1 MKAEVIETKRK
12 PSLWTVKAGGRY
24 QASFAGPTA
33 KDNAIKYAAKRFA
46 EFIVVERPDGG
57 GPGVCRRK
65 VASGRWRRPGT
76 SQSVRCEWR

>member
-46 EFIVVERPDGG
+46 EFIVVERPTPKREQARFDAWAGLSK
-57 GPGVCRRK
+57 PK
-65 VASGRWRRPGT
+65 
-76 SQSVRCEWR
+76 